1 MGMKDA
7 TDGDLVRRARGGE
20 AAAFAEL
27 CRRHGSRARTLARR
41 VLGADAEAED
51 VVQDALLAA
60 FAGLARLRDPER
72 FGGWL
77 YAIAVNLARM
87 RVRARHPDGALA
99 PAAAAPTPEEAV
111 EQTERARLVRSAF
124 AALSDGEQRVVFLHY
139 FGGHGCAE
147 IGAMLG
153 LTEGAVRVRLHRARG
168 RLRSELEFLRPK
180 EAPAMVEMAIE
191 KVLVRAAGATPPGD
205 EALRVVLLRER
216 DGARRLPIWIGRPDG
231 DALAVRVA
239 EQQTPRPLTIDLT
252 AGLLAAAGVEVQ
264 RVTVNRLAERTFH
277 AVVSLA
283 NAGDVDARPSDALNL
298 ALRVGA
304 PVHVA
309 AELDDREQ
317 ALGYAGGEPWRE
329 LEGREVVAAWEAQRP
344 K

>member
-60 FAGLARLRDPER
+60 FAGLARLREPER

-111 EQTERARLVRSAF
+111 EQTERRGSCARRSPRCRTVSSGSCSFTTSAATAAPRSARCS
-124 AALSDGEQRVVFLHY
+124 A
-139 FGGHGCAE
+139 
-147 IGAMLG
+147 
-153 LTEGAVRVRLHRARG
+153 
-168 RLRSELEFLRPK
+168 
-180 EAPAMVEMAIE
+180 
-191 KVLVRAAGATPPGD
+191 
-205 EALRVVLLRER
+205 
-216 DGARRLPIWIGRPDG
+216 
-231 DALAVRVA
+231 
-239 EQQTPRPLTIDLT
+239 
-252 AGLLAAAGVEVQ
+252 
-264 RVTVNRLAERTFH
+264 
-277 AVVSLA
+277 
-283 NAGDVDARPSDALNL
+283 
-298 ALRVGA
+298 
-304 PVHVA
+304 
-309 AELDDREQ
+309 
-317 ALGYAGGEPWRE
+317 
-329 LEGREVVAAWEAQRP
+329 
-344 K
+344 